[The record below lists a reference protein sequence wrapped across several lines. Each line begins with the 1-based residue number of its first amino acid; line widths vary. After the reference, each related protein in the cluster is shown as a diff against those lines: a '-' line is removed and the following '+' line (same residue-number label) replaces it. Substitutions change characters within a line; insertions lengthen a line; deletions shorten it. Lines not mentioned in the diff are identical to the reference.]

1 MQSTK
6 MYGLN
11 ESLDYWNGD
20 NQKGVER
27 IILVLDDLVSVFREI
42 RNKQI
47 ER

>member
-1 MQSTK
+1 MKALTIG
-6 MYGLN
+6 M
-11 ESLDYWNGD
+11 GD

-42 RNKQI
+42 RDKQI